1 MLKNTTVYKVS
12 INQIKPYQNNA
23 KIHGPDQIR
32 KIADSIREFGF
43 LNPILLDS
51 ENMIL
56 CGHGRLEA
64 AKLLGMEEIPALY
77 ADGLSEAQKR
87 AYILADNKLGELA
100 DWDTGLLSEELKAL
114 QSEGFDIELT
124 GFDVDDILFD
134 DDMDP
139 DLPTAPADEE
149 ELPPI
154 TKIGEIWKLGEHR
167 LMVGD
172 SADPDQVRRLT
183 EGEAMDLLE
192 TDPPYNVDI
201 GITDLEEAK
210 KRRRRTDGKVI
221 AHDAMSDDDFRD
233 FLHRTIKNGL
243 DALKPGGVYYCWHA
257 DIQGLVFQSVF
268 AELGAPIRQTIVWIK
283 SSLILGRQDYQWK
296 HEPCLYGWKPGAA
309 HYFID
314 LRTLSTVVDEDL
326 ESKEK
331 DELIQ
336 LYRDL
341 ISEISTVQYE
351 HKPVRSADHPTMKP
365 IGLIRR
371 QIRNSTKPGGKV
383 LDLFGGSGTTLIACE
398 QLSRICYTMEIDPLY
413 ADGIIRRFEQETG
426 KEATRL

>member
-1 MLKNTTVYKVS
+1 M
-12 INQIKPYQNNA
+12 
-23 KIHGPDQIR
+23 
-32 KIADSIREFGF
+32 
-43 LNPILLDS
+43 
-51 ENMIL
+51 
-56 CGHGRLEA
+56 
-64 AKLLGMEEIPALY
+64 
-77 ADGLSEAQKR
+77 
-87 AYILADNKLGELA
+87 
-100 DWDTGLLSEELKAL
+100 KAL

-134 DDMDP
+134 ESMEP
-139 DLPTAPADEE
+139 DLPAAPADED
-149 ELPPI
+149 LKPI
-154 TKIGEIWKLGEHR
+154 TKPGEIWKLGDHR

-183 EGEAMDLLE
+183 GGEPMDLLE

-201 GITDLEEAK
+201 GITDIEEAK
-210 KRRRRTDGKVI
+210 RRRRRTDGKVI

-233 FLHRTIKNGL
+233 FLRRTIGNGL

-257 DIQGLVFQSVF
+257 DFHSLIFRSVL
-268 AELGAPIRQTIVWIK
+268 AELGAPIRQNIIWVKNAI
-283 SSLILGRQDYQWK
+283 SLTRQDYLWK
-296 HEPCLYGWKPGAA
+296 HEPCLYGWKPGAG

-336 LYRDL
+336 LLRDL
-341 ISEISTVQYE
+341 VSEISTVQYE
-351 HKPVRSADHPTMKP
+351 HKPLRSADHPTMKP
-365 IGLIRR
+365 LALIRR
-371 QIRNSTKPGGKV
+371 QIRNSTRPGEKV

-398 QLSRICYTMEIDPLY
+398 QLARKCYMMELSPEY
-413 ADGIIRRFEQETG
+413 ADGIIRRWEEETG